1 MAAPRRLKQ
10 VYRMDDLIDACTRPT
25 YTQPVD
31 EIHLR
36 YLPSFSADWA
46 TEGTS
51 FEFPKLGS
59 GARWLGG
66 PSAEERGAQGLIQI
80 RDLLDIT

>member
-25 YTQPVD
+25 YTQSVD

-36 YLPSFSADWA
+36 YLPSFPADWA
-46 TEGTS
+46 AEGAS
-51 FEFPKLGS
+51 FEFLKLGS
-59 GARWLGG
+59 GVRWLGD
-66 PSAEERGAQGLIQI
+66 PSAEERGAQGLM
-80 RDLLDIT
+80 